1 MMKTKLCCFDFDG
14 TLIDTPVASPE
25 NKQKWADYH
34 KASQW
39 PYKGWWGR
47 PESLDRNVWEMNPIP
62 EVYKDYVKCKKD
74 PANLVIMLTGRIESQ
89 SGLVKDIL
97 DENGMY
103 FDHYFFNRG
112 GNTLNEK
119 LKYLNMVL
127 QKYPEIRDVELW
139 DDRPKHFGEFK
150 NWGQEM
156 KANGRIDSF
165 YLNEIQSDQWTN
177 FVE

>member
-1 MMKTKLCCFDFDG
+1 MKTKLCCFDFDG

-25 NKQKWADYH
+25 NKEKWASH
-34 KASQW
+34 HGEPW

-47 PESLDRNVWEMNPIP
+47 PESLDREVWDMQPIA
-62 EVYKDYVKCKKD
+62 EVYRDYVTHSKD
-74 PANLVIMLTGRIESQ
+74 PKNLMVMLTGRLESQ
-89 SGLVKDIL
+89 SELVKDIL
-97 DENGMY
+97 DDNGMY
-103 FDHYFFNRG
+103 FDHYFFNSG

-119 LKYLNMVL
+119 IKYFNAILK
-127 QKYPEIRDVELW
+127 KYPNIREVELW
-139 DDRPKHFGEFK
+139 DDRPKHFTAFK

-156 KANGRIDSF
+156 KSTGRIDSF